1 MRRGGLDVG
10 GVPTA
15 CTPIGPVPLLWSLLA
30 SEFSIFPA
38 APAVALKGS
47 ENHRALAMSILP
59 QWLNDVHSQLNPTW
73 VRRVARPTTTADVV
87 AMLRAAGEAGVAVSV
102 SGCRH
107 SMGGQQ
113 FATGACHLDM
123 RGMNRLLS
131 LDRERRLARVEAGVT
146 WTELLAALGAA
157 QAGEAEVLTF
167 RQKQTGADDLT
178 LGGAVSSNIHG
189 RGLTWAPMV
198 GDIESL
204 TLVQA
209 DGEVRQVS
217 RGSNPDLFQL
227 AVGGYGLF
235 GVITEVE
242 LRLVPRTRVERVV
255 EIARIDGLAGRLEQ
269 RIRDGFLMGDFQFC
283 PDERSEGFL
292 REGVFACYRPVD
304 GTEATTDTGLA
315 LEPSEWRELLVD
327 AHYRKG
333 RAWER
338 YTRHYAR
345 THGQRYSHD
354 RAQLGYYDPEYAHRV
369 REARPDLGPGSLM
382 ITELYVPR
390 ESIESFM
397 LAAARTLRRHEAS
410 LIYGT
415 IRIIAKDD
423 ETFLPWARHSYACV
437 VMNLRVNHTTDGIAR
452 AQRTFRALIDLA
464 LERDGS
470 FFLTYHRWAAPEQV
484 RQAYPRFDDFLQRK
498 LRYDPEERLQ
508 SDWYRHGRGS

>member
-1 MRRGGLDVG
+1 
-10 GVPTA
+10 
-15 CTPIGPVPLLWSLLA
+15 
-30 SEFSIFPA
+30 
-38 APAVALKGS
+38 
-47 ENHRALAMSILP
+47 MSIPP
-59 QWLNDVHSQLNPTW
+59 QRLNDVHSQLNPTW
-73 VRRVARPTTTADVV
+73 VRRVARPSTSEDVAALVSTA
-87 AMLRAAGEAGVAVSV
+87 REQGAAISV

-113 FATGACHLDM
+113 FATGGWHLDM
-123 RGMNRLLS
+123 RGMNRFLS
-131 LDRERRLARVEAGVT
+131 LDRERRRARVQAGIT
-146 WTELLAALGAA
+146 WTELLAALEAT
-157 QAGEAEVLTF
+157 QADEREVLTF

-209 DGEVRQVS
+209 DGEVRRVS
-217 RGSNPDLFQL
+217 RDSNPDLFRL

-242 LRLVPRTRVERVV
+242 IRLVPRTRVERVV
-255 EIARIDGLAGRLEQ
+255 EITRIDGLAERLEQ

-283 PDERSEGFL
+283 PDEGSKGFL
-292 REGVFACYRPVD
+292 QEGVFACYRPVD
-304 GTEATTDTGLA
+304 VTDAPTDTGLA

-327 AHYRKG
+327 AHHRKG

-338 YTRHYAR
+338 YTRHYVR
-345 THGQRYSHD
+345 THGQQYSHD
-354 RAQLGYYDPEYAHRV
+354 RAQLGYYDPEYVHRV
-369 REARPDLGPGSLM
+369 REARPELGPGSLM

-390 ESIESFM
+390 ERIEEFM

-423 ETFLPWARHSYACV
+423 ETFLPWARQNYACV
-437 VMNLRVNHTTDGIAR
+437 VMNLRVGHTADGIAR
-452 AQRTFRALIDLA
+452 AQKTFRALIDLA

-470 FFLTYHRWAAPEQV
+470 FFLTYHRWATPEQV
-484 RQAYPRFDDFLQRK
+484 RHAYPRFDDFLQRK
-498 LRYDPEERLQ
+498 LRHDPEERLQ
-508 SDWYRHGRGS
+508 SDWYRHWRGTLQLPAVRIVAKSS